1 MIDFDRDVPK
11 VELAFM
17 NEDHAEATQITNLLL
32 SALATDPPDATKI
45 TEIFTRLLQHN
56 REHFAR
62 EEEQMQQFDFPPYP
76 VHQREHG
83 IVLTEMAAELDA
95 WTKTADLER
104 LKHYARITL
113 TNWFVNHI
121 ATMDTITA
129 RYIAGA
135 GGENLIEGDEIIK

>member
-1 MIDFDRDVPK
+1 MIDFERDVPK

-17 NEDHAEATQITNLLL
+17 NEDHAEAVEITNQLLQIL
-32 SALATDPPDATKI
+32 ESEEPDPTSFKS
-45 TEIFTRLLQHN
+45 TLKQLLQHN

-62 EEEQMQQFDFPPYP
+62 EEEQMRQFDFPPYP
-76 VHQREHG
+76 VHKNEHD
-83 IVLTEMAAELDA
+83 IVLAEMEAELKA
-95 WTKTADLER
+95 WSETRDLDR
-104 LKHYARITL
+104 AKHYIRITL

-135 GGENLIEGDEIIK
+135 GGPA